1 MSLDGSQSYGERP
14 LFTECGLIMSTIV
27 NLPRRCASV
36 PLLTGWLK
44 AEPEDFV
51 VEELPAYEFS
61 GEGEH
66 LFLWIEKRDV
76 PAEQFV
82 RHVARMLDMPAR
94 DVGVAG
100 MKDRRAVT
108 RQWLSVPAKLQD
120 RVPQIETERIHVLQ
134 TARHTNKLK
143 TGHLRGNRF
152 EIRLRNIRNHLGAAP
167 DPAAIAEVAD
177 AVAARGFPNYFGDQR
192 FGHAGET
199 LQLGLDLLS
208 RKKSKRDIPY
218 ARRRFLFRL
227 ALSAVQ
233 SDLFNQALA
242 SRLRDG
248 LIDTVL
254 NGDVMEVVATGGKFI
269 VEDATI
275 EQPRFEAYETVTT
288 GPLFGP
294 KMRQPVGEPAQRE
307 ATILEQAGLTAEAF
321 VGFGDELSGTR
332 RPFLV
337 RPQDLIATLED
348 DSLRLRFILPSGV
361 YATTL
366 LQEWGTFT
374 QRSEVVL
381 PEPDPEADDPPE

>member
-1 MSLDGSQSYGERP
+1 M
-14 LFTECGLIMSTIV
+14 
-27 NLPRRCASV
+27 LPRRCDAF
-36 PLLTGWLK
+36 PLLTGRLK

-51 VEELPAYEFS
+51 VEEIPAYPLS
-61 GEGEH
+61 GDGEH

-76 PAEQFV
+76 PAEQLV
-82 RHVARMLDMPAR
+82 RHVARQLNMPAR
-94 DVGVAG
+94 DIGVAG

-108 RQWLSVPAKLQD
+108 RQWLSVPAKLQERVSFIDTD
-120 RVPQIETERIHVLQ
+120 RIRVLRSERHN
-134 TARHTNKLK
+134 NKLR

-152 EIRLRNIRNHLGAAP
+152 EIVLRDVRTP
-167 DPAAIAEVAD
+167 DGTPPSENSVAEVAS
-177 AVAARGFPNYFGDQR
+177 VIAARGFPNYFGDQR

-208 RKKSKRDIPY
+208 RRKSKRDIPY

-242 SRLRDG
+242 TRLEEH

-254 NGDVMEVVATGGKFI
+254 NGDVMEVVATGGKFL
-269 VEDATI
+269 VEDAKV
-275 EQPRFEAYETVTT
+275 EQSRFDAYETVTT

-294 KMRQPVGEPAQRE
+294 KMRQPTGDPALRE
-307 ATILEQAGLTAEAF
+307 AAILEQAGLTADAF

-332 RPFLV
+332 RPYLI
-337 RPQDLIATLED
+337 RPHDLHAVVEED
-348 DSLRLRFILPSGV
+348 TLRLQFTLPSGV

-366 LQEWGTFT
+366 LQEWGEFT
-374 QRSEVVL
+374 QRWDE
-381 PEPDPEADDPPE
+381 PEGFAAADDE

>member
-1 MSLDGSQSYGERP
+1 MTTLSD
-14 LFTECGLIMSTIV
+14 
-27 NLPRRCASV
+27 LPRRCFSA
-36 PLLTGWLK
+36 PLLTGRLK

-51 VEELPAYEFS
+51 VEELPAYELS

-76 PAEQFV
+76 PAESFV
-82 RHVARMLDMPAR
+82 RHVARALDMAPR

-100 MKDRRAVT
+100 LKDRRAIT
-108 RQWLSVPAKLQD
+108 RQWLSVPAKLEE
-120 RVPQIETERIHVLQ
+120 RVPHIDTDRIRVLHSQ
-134 TARHTNKLK
+134 RHNNKLR

-152 EIRLRNIRNHLGAAP
+152 DIRIHDVQAADGAP
-167 DPAAIAEVAD
+167 MDSAAVEHIAETI
-177 AVAARGFPNYFGDQR
+177 AARGFPNYFGDQR

-208 RKKSKRDIPY
+208 RTKSKRDIPY

-242 SRLRDG
+242 ARLHDG
-248 LIDTVL
+248 LLDTVL
-254 NGDVMEVVATGGKFI
+254 NGDVMEVVESGGKF
-269 VEDATI
+269 VVDDVAV
-275 EQPRFEAYETVTT
+275 EQPRFDAHETVTT

-294 KMRQPVGEPAQRE
+294 KMRQPTGEPAERE
-307 ATILEQAGLTAEAF
+307 AHILLQAGLTAEAF

-332 RPFLV
+332 RPYRI
-337 RPQDLIATLED
+337 RPHALDVSATGT
-348 DSLRLRFILPSGV
+348 SLRLQFTLPAGV

-366 LQEWGTFT
+366 LKEWGEF
-374 QRSEVVL
+374 SEAARRIAE
-381 PEPDPEADDPPE
+381 PTNETEPDIEQTEE